1 MCEILFRGK
10 TIIGNM
16 WKAGYY
22 TKRRGHNAKA
32 NDIHEIHLYDG
43 SKYVVDPNT
52 LGQQYTGCLDID
64 GKKIFEGDVVEIRSY
79 EGDAAGS
86 PIMVKINGKKVPYTF
101 VVEVDKN
108 GTFGKWF
115 DESISDVAK
124 YKVLGNIYDDPGLR
138 DLADYTGRSR
148 EFTRRCLNN
157 E

>member
-1 MCEILFRGK
+1 MREILFRGK
-10 TIIGNM
+10 SIGDL
-16 WKAGYY
+16 WKVGYY

-52 LGQQYTGCLDID
+52 LGQYTGHLDIS
-64 GKKIFEGDVVEIRSY
+64 GKQIFEGDVVEIRSY

-86 PIMVKINGKKVPYTF
+86 PIMVKIRGKKVPYSF
-101 VVEVDKN
+101 VVEIRND

-124 YKVLGNIYDDPGLR
+124 YKVLGNIYDDPELR

-148 EFTRRCLNN
+148 EFY
-157 E
+157 EEMFK

>member
-64 GKKIFEGDVVEIRSY
+64 GKQIFEGDVLEVISV
-79 EGDAAGS
+79 GS
-86 PIMVKINGKKVPYTF
+86 PIMVKIKGKKVPYTF

-108 GTFGKWF
+108 GTFGGWF
-115 DESISDVAK
+115 DESRFHINK
-124 YKVLGNIYDDPGLR
+124 FKILGNIYDNPELR
-138 DLADYTGRSR
+138 DLADYKDRPYGIY
-148 EFTRRCLNN
+148 EEMFK
-157 E
+157 